1 MGNIKELASMI
12 PGVGK
17 ALKDVDIDD
26 NSFKGIEAIIQSM
39 TREERKKPEILK
51 ASRKLRIAKGSGTDV
66 SDVNKLLKQFEQM
79 REMMKM
85 FSTGKF
91 PQLPG
96 MGGRKGGMKF
106 PF

>member
-1 MGNIKELASMI
+1 MI
-12 PGVGK
+12 PGMGQIGDLAPAEKEMKKV
-17 ALKDVDIDD
+17 
-26 NSFKGIEAIIQSM
+26 EAIIQSM

-51 ASRKLRIAKGSGTDV
+51 ASRKLRIAKGSGTEVADI
-66 SDVNKLLKQFEQM
+66 NKLLKQFEQM

-85 FSTGKF
+85 FSTGKL